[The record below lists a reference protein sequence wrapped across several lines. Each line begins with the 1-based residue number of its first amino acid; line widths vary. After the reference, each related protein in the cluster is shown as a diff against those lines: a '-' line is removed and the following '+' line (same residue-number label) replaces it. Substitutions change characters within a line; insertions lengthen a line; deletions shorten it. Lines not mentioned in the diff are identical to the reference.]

1 MTLITS
7 AGTAPLEAATP
18 SAAKPR
24 LTNSK
29 AVGAPTPDGV
39 AFVPHTS
46 RVLGQHRAGVER
58 GGEVM
63 RDLHLASPPVP
74 RAGDDPV
81 RPSKHSV
88 CAQSNQMLIG
98 FIHNRLSKRLPRQ
111 ERVGARALMTS
122 FRGRRKDAST

>member
-1 MTLITS
+1 MGAAISDPSDEDLHRRGTTVQPQQSASKCAMTLITS
-7 AGTAPLEAATP
+7 AGTAPFEAATP

-29 AVGAPTPDGV
+29 AVGAPTPDGF

-63 RDLHLASPPVP
+63 RDLHLASP
-74 RAGDDPV
+74 
-81 RPSKHSV
+81 
-88 CAQSNQMLIG
+88 N
-98 FIHNRLSKRLPRQ
+98 LP
-111 ERVGARALMTS
+111 
-122 FRGRRKDAST
+122 FRGVEGRPIPTEQA